1 MELISSNKFVCVYF
15 YVYGGIQNIF
25 LFFLLFSVYVCVHM
39 HVFVQM
45 SSMLFWVYVS
55 VFLSM
60 CE

>member
-1 MELISSNKFVCVYF
+1 MEAFR
-15 YVYGGIQNIF
+15 IF
-25 LFFLLFSVYVCVHM
+25 FFLLFSVYVCVHM